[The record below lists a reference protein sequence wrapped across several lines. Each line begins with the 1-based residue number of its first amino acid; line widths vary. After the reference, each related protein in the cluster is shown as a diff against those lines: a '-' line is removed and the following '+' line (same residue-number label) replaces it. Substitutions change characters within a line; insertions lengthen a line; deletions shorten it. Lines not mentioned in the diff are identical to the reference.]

1 MTVALSHWPTPL
13 DAAPRLAV
21 AVGLRPGDLW
31 VKRDDLTDLGGGNKI
46 RKLEHLVA
54 EAEGAGASVL
64 VTSGGVQSN
73 HARMT
78 AAAAARR
85 GLGCVLVLAGDAD
98 PQRPGNLALEGLFGA
113 RVVLGGDPVAVADE
127 LRGAGER
134 PFLIPLGGS
143 SPTGARGYLACAA
156 ELEEQAPDL
165 AHVVTAVGSGGTM
178 AGLVAGLGA
187 ERVLGVDTGAVDDPV
202 ERVTALVEAL
212 GGSVGAL
219 RLRSDQVGAGYGALT
234 AAGEHAIRTAASTE
248 GLVLEP
254 TYTAKA
260 MAGLV
265 AAVADGDVR
274 PGERTVWLHTGG
286 LPGFF
291 GHPFAEQAARGALT
305 HRG

>member
-21 AVGLRPGDLW
+21 ALGLGPGDLW

-54 EAEGAGASVL
+54 EAESAGATVL

-85 GLGCVLVLAGDAD
+85 GLGCVLVLSGDAD
-98 PQRPGNLALEGLFGA
+98 PQHPGNLALEGLFGA
-113 RVVLGGDPVAVADE
+113 RVVLGRSPEDVADDV
-127 LRGAGER
+127 RRDGGR
-134 PFLIPLGGS
+134 PFVIPLGGS

-156 ELEEQAPDL
+156 ELAEQAPDL

-178 AGLVAGLGA
+178 AGLVTGLGA
-187 ERVLGVDTGAVDDPV
+187 ERVLGVDTGAVDDPAD
-202 ERVTALVEAL
+202 RVRALVEAL
-212 GGSVGAL
+212 GGSHAGL
-219 RLRSDQVGAGYGALT
+219 RLRTDQVGAGYGSLT
-234 AAGEHAIRTAASTE
+234 DAGEHAIRTAASTE

-260 MAGLV
+260 LAGLA
-265 AAVADGDVR
+265 AAVQDGDIR
-274 PGERTVWLHTGG
+274 PGQRTVWLHTGG
-286 LPGFF
+286 LPGLF
-291 GHPFAEQAARGALT
+291 GHPFAEQAARAVVA
-305 HRG
+305 HPV